1 MINSISSQNYT
12 VQQTRANTSKV
23 EYTDI
28 TSTKNPVNIDNLDSR
43 KSAIS
48 FIETATPKDL
58 EARVNS
64 LIGRSASL
72 IAIDMRGIINADN
85 PDKADKLLSRI
96 QRLSS
101 QVGPEIRNFLS
112 QEQAL
117 ISQGRAEGKSD
128 KDILMSIVKL
138 QDEQS
143 DSYKLAMRWGNNG
156 LGSPDTY
163 AKLVELTPS
172 YVNYYA

>member
-1 MINSISSQNYT
+1 MVNSISSQNYA

-23 EYTDI
+23 EQTAV
-28 TSTKNPVNIDNLDSR
+28 NPPEASYNTDNLDFR
-43 KSAIS
+43 KNTIS
-48 FIETATPKDL
+48 FIESATPEEL

-64 LIGRSASL
+64 LIGRKPSL
-72 IAIDMRGIINADN
+72 IGIDMRGIINADN
-85 PDKADKLLSRI
+85 TNNGNQLLARI
-96 QRLSS
+96 KRLST
-101 QVGPEIRNFLS
+101 QVEPEIRNYLN
-112 QEQAL
+112 QEQEL

-128 KDILMSIVKL
+128 KDILMSLVKL

-143 DSYKLAMRWGNNG
+143 DSYKLAMHWGNKG
-156 LGSPDTY
+156 LGSPETY